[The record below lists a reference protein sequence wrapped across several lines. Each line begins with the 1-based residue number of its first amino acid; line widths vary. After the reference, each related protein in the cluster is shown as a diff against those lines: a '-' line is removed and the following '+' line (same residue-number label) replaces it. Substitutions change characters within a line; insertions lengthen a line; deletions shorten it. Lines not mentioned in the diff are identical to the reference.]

1 MSKNPPF
8 GMYPNLAI
16 LELAR
21 RERERLELFKSVL
34 TPSNGVWEQLRL
46 LEGPLKNII
55 APQDPSVALAAKLLV
70 NQYTNL
76 ISPHWA
82 RAIQN
87 SALEIS
93 RQNQLPK
100 TNDLFHTQVGVALAQ
115 AAKALHDQRPALTAI
130 LQNAKLQEQFKEI
143 SSHLWPSLERMRLV
157 SNQMAMFEGLKLR
170 LSEESEQSI
179 VSLIAQDTIDA
190 QQILGEIEEIKNEA
204 EVAQLIA
211 AFISI
216 ITSMFA
222 KFRDNTVDNLK
233 SVGLASILGCFFVI
247 HGFLQDI
254 EPNELP
260 PEQQSQFREM
270 LAKVDAVQ
278 SQLKSFQQAEDA
290 REEAYLSTLP
300 KAELAKKSN
309 IRANPRKDAPRI
321 LVTQPGTMAGVIR
334 TEGRWKLI
342 VVRDPL
348 TDQLLQGWVFG
359 TSVTMLQPTP
369 EPPPS
374 AKVTSLR

>member
-1 MSKNPPF
+1 MNKKLLF
-8 GMYPNLAI
+8 GMGFNPGI
-16 LELAR
+16 MELAQREHER
-21 RERERLELFKSVL
+21 RQLFKNIL
-34 TPSNGVWEQLRL
+34 APSDGVREQLRSL
-46 LEGPLKNII
+46 QSPLQNIT
-55 APQDPSVALAAKLLV
+55 ALQDPRIAQAAKLLV
-70 NQYTNL
+70 NQYANL
-76 ISPHWA
+76 SSPHWA

-100 TNDLFHTQVGVALAQ
+100 TSDLFHAHISVALAQ
-115 AAKALHDQRPALTAI
+115 AAKAFHDQRPALTLI
-130 LQNAKLQEQFKEI
+130 LQNAKWQEQFKEI
-143 SSHLWPSLERMRLV
+143 SSHLWPSLERIRLV

-179 VSLIAQDTIDA
+179 VSLVAQDTIDA
-190 QQILGEIEEIKNEA
+190 QQLLGEIEEIENEI
-204 EVAQLIA
+204 EIAQLIA

-233 SVGLASILGCFFVI
+233 NVGLASILGWIFII

-321 LVTQPGTMAGVIR
+321 LVTQPGTIAGVIR
-334 TEGRWKLI
+334 TEGRWKLV
-342 VVRDPL
+342 VVRDML
-348 TDQLLQGWVFG
+348 TDQLIQGWVFE
-359 TSVTMLQPTP
+359 TSVTML
-369 EPPPS
+369 
-374 AKVTSLR
+374 